1 MGRNLEDI
9 RRLRA
14 RMTASQL
21 TSEEIEQERLD
32 VKQRII
38 GTLLEDARLSAGRT
52 PSDAAAALGVVEDD
66 YRAFESGMRSP
77 TLPQLEVLA
86 YYFNL
91 PISHFWRGDTLAVE
105 RREEAIRQRVP
116 EVTMLRQ
123 RIIGVRLQQLREQAG
138 LSVEDVAER
147 IGFDAGLIEQVEF
160 GQVDLPFNQL
170 EKLTYAVGG
179 SLDTLMDGHGP
190 IGGWLRAQDDFEQFA
205 SLPAELR
212 AFVLKPINRSY
223 LELALRLS
231 EMEADRL
238 RTIAES
244 ILEITL

>member
-21 TSEEIEQERLD
+21 TPEEIEEERLD
-32 VKQRII
+32 VKQRIL

-52 PSDAAAALGVVEDD
+52 SADTAAALGVTEDD
-66 YRAFESGMRSP
+66 YRAFESGEASP

-86 YYFNL
+86 YYFNV

-105 RREEAIRQRVP
+105 RREETIRQRVP

-138 LSVEDVAER
+138 LSVEEVAER
-147 IGFDAGLIEQVEF
+147 TGFDAGLIEQVEY
-160 GQVDLPFNQL
+160 GQVGLPFNQL
-170 EKLTYAVGG
+170 EKLAYAVGG
-179 SLDTLMDGHGP
+179 SPDALMDGHGP

-231 EMEADRL
+231 DMEADRL

>member
-14 RMTASQL
+14 KMTTGRL
-21 TSEEIEQERLD
+21 TLEEIEEERLA
-32 VKQRII
+32 VKRRII
-38 GTLLEDARLSAGRT
+38 GTLLEDARLSAGRV
-52 PSDAAAALGVVEDD
+52 PGDAAAVLGIPQDD
-66 YRAFESGMRSP
+66 YQAFEAGELAP

-86 YYFNL
+86 YYFNV
-91 PISHFWRGDTLAVE
+91 PIGHFWQGDTLAVE
-105 RREEAIRQRVP
+105 RREETIRQRVP

-138 LSVEDVAER
+138 LSIEDVAAHT
-147 IGFDAGLIEQVEF
+147 GFDTYLIESIES
-160 GQVDLPFNQL
+160 GQASLPINHL
-170 EKLTYAVGG
+170 ETLTYAVQG
-179 SLDTLMDGHGP
+179 SLDELMDGHGP
-190 IGGWLRAQDDFEQFA
+190 IGGWLQAQDDFEEFA

-212 AFVLKPINRSY
+212 EFVLKPINRSY

-231 EMEADRL
+231 DMEADRL

>member
-1 MGRNLEDI
+1 MGRSLEDI

-14 RMTASQL
+14 RMTTGQL
-21 TSEEIEQERLD
+21 TPEQTEQERFEL
-32 VKQRII
+32 KRRIL

-52 PSDAAAALGVVEDD
+52 PADAADALDVAEDD
-66 YRAFESGMRSP
+66 YRAFESGELSP

-86 YYFNL
+86 YYFNV
-91 PISHFWRGDTLAVE
+91 PIGHFWKGDTLAVE
-105 RREEAIRQRVP
+105 RREDAIRQRVP

-138 LSVEDVAER
+138 LPVEEVAEHT
-147 IGFDAGLIEQVEF
+147 GFDADFIEAVESGQTGLPI
-160 GQVDLPFNQL
+160 NQL

-179 SLDTLMDGHGP
+179 SLDELMDGHGP

-231 EMEADRL
+231 DMEADRL